1 MVTEV
6 VRMQNVEFGL
16 GDVTA
21 MLQQAVQAAV
31 EKVHR
36 QNAAEV
42 WNALRAADCEV
53 CERVRYEL
61 AKVMADYLGAVDETV
76 KAVYLYEP
84 EYATDGNETGVDI
97 EQSSPGINVIVWVT
111 RKSAALTSVIDMLS
125 AGLAQELRG
134 LACPKSN
141 ALCFS
146 LDAQIVDDDQVLR
159 RSGYAALIDSLY
171 VRPIDLWHR

>member
-1 MVTEV
+1 
-6 VRMQNVEFGL
+6 MQNVAFGL
-16 GDVTA
+16 GDVRA
-21 MLQQAVQAAV
+21 MLQHAVEAAV
-31 EKVHR
+31 EKLPT

-42 WNALRAADCEV
+42 WDALRAADCEV

-61 AKVMADYLGAVDETV
+61 AKAMVDYLGAVDETV

-84 EYATDGNETGVDI
+84 EYATDGNDAGVDVAPP
-97 EQSSPGINVIVWVT
+97 SRGINVIVWVT
-111 RKSAALTSVIDMLS
+111 RKSAALTSVIGMLN
-125 AGLAQELRG
+125 AGLAQELQG

-171 VRPIDLWHR
+171 VRPIELWRR